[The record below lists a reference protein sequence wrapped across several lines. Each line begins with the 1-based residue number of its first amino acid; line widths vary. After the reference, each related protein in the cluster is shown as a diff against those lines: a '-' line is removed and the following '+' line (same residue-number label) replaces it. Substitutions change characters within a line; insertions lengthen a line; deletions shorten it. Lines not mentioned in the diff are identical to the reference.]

1 MRIVDRL
8 SGAKQLSI
16 FQSVKHLDSIGQFCM
31 NLLYGDGNVGANFMD
46 LPDMNNVKG
55 QNIITDEF
63 ELSCYW
69 GWGFSI
75 KDEN

>member
-1 MRIVDRL
+1 
-8 SGAKQLSI
+8 
-16 FQSVKHLDSIGQFCM
+16 M
-31 NLLYGDGNVGANFMD
+31 NLLYGDGNNGANFMD
-46 LPDMNNVKG
+46 LPDMNNGKG

-69 GWGFSI
+69 GWGFFI

>member
-1 MRIVDRL
+1 
-8 SGAKQLSI
+8 
-16 FQSVKHLDSIGQFCM
+16 M